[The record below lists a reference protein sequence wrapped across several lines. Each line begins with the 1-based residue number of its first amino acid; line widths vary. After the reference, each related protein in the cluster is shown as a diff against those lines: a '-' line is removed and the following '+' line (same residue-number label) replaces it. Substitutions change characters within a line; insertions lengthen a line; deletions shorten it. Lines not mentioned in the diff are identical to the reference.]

1 MTENPQQ
8 DGGTAQQRPASLA
21 DMVSV
26 PEGASFRLSFP
37 PSTLVK
43 VLVLG
48 GLVLGMNWRQ
58 FPMMVREWIDDPNW
72 SHGFLIPLFSVYL
85 LYSRRHE
92 LLSARRR
99 TCLWGLPLLILA
111 CVFQI
116 LGYWVHNPWSCQVG
130 MTVLLF
136 GLVLYLGGGEL
147 AKVTWLP
154 IFFLVFAMPIPEI
167 VYREIAYPLQKLA
180 AHGSAAILKVFGVMI
195 RATESSLQ
203 IISRSGKLYTPTVAD
218 ACSGMRL
225 LMAFLALGVAMAYL
239 HDRPGWQRAV
249 LLLSTVPIAI
259 FCNMVR
265 VTVTGFLYV
274 LVDPRF
280 TQGIY
285 HDLLGLAMLPLAF
298 GLYGLLAW
306 FMASL
311 FVEEGEQ
318 AGAGVIIRKRPQ
330 DE

>member
-1 MTENPQQ
+1 
-8 DGGTAQQRPASLA
+8 
-21 DMVSV
+21 
-26 PEGASFRLSFP
+26 
-37 PSTLVK
+37 
-43 VLVLG
+43 
-48 GLVLGMNWRQ
+48 
-58 FPMMVREWIDDPNW
+58 
-72 SHGFLIPLFSVYL
+72 VYL

-239 HDRPGWQRAV
+239 EDRPLWQRVVLV
-249 LLLSTVPIAI
+249 LLGIPVAIA
-259 FCNMVR
+259 CNVIR
-265 VTVTGFLYV
+265 VAITCGMYV
-274 LVDPRF
+274 LDRPEMGKDFMHEF
-280 TQGIY
+280 TG
-285 HDLLGLAMLPLAF
+285 MLMLVPAF
-298 GLYGLLAW
+298 GLLWVAGW
-306 FMASL
+306 FMQNI
-311 FVEEGEQ
+311 FVEVEEEGTGGQSGRSE
-318 AGAGVIIRKRPQ
+318 ATT
-330 DE
+330 